1 MRTISAR
8 DANQKFSKLL
18 AEVAGGQEVVI
29 TRRGRPVARL
39 SPIAGRPMSKER
51 EAAIK
56 RMIARMKKGMHLG
69 GIKLSRDEMHER

>member
-1 MRTISAR
+1 MKTISAR
-8 DANQKFSKLL
+8 DANQRFSKLL

-39 SPIAGRPMSKER
+39 SPIAGRPMSPER

-56 RMIARMKKGMHLG
+56 RMVAMMKKGVNLG
-69 GIKLSRDEMHER
+69 GSKFKRDELYDR